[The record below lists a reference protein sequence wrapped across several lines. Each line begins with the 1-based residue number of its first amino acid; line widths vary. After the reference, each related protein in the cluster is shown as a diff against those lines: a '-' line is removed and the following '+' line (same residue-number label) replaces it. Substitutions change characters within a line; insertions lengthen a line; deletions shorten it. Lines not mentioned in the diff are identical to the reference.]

1 MPRKKLEQDPRQQ
14 HHINMNMVAL
24 CIQDNLEQVR
34 WAWEYPRKAYHR
46 TSMSTQLGMTLL
58 TLIATVPLE
67 EVVYD
72 LAPDPLSPRRRAA
85 LDIPDLSL
93 SNPDGFLRQL
103 PQWRAAIAEGRV
115 EFYMNPG
122 LRHPQP
128 AGVRAWL
135 PPRDAERFENPRPVW
150 EMTLDM
156 ERLSCIVHGLLGAM
170 PAWGSALP
178 VSPDPEQDAQPRVRP
193 PHKPLAEAPD

>member
-1 MPRKKLEQDPRQQ
+1 MPRKKPEEDPRER
-14 HHINMNMVAL
+14 HVINMNAATL

-46 TSMSTQLGMTLL
+46 TSMSMQLAMTLL

-72 LAPDPLSPRRRAA
+72 LAPDPLSTRRRAA
-85 LDIPDLSL
+85 LDIPDLRL
-93 SNPDGFLRQL
+93 DNPEGFLRQL
-103 PQWRAAIAEGRV
+103 GQWRSAIAEGRV
-115 EFYMNPG
+115 EIYTDPK

-135 PPRDAERFENPRPVW
+135 PPRGAERSENPRPAW

-170 PAWGSALP
+170 PAWG
-178 VSPDPEQDAQPRVRP
+178 PRSQ
-193 PHKPLAEAPD
+193 